1 MEKAK
6 PSTVRF
12 PEKMRELL
20 EKLAKGNDRTFS
32 KEVISRIRKTLVEE
46 GLRC

>member
-1 MEKAK
+1 MKK
-6 PSTVRF
+6 PNPSTVRF
-12 PEKMRELL
+12 PSDMKELL

-32 KEVISRIRKTLVEE
+32 KEVISRIRKTLIEE